1 MAFAAESFPIF
12 RRTPLLLRHICN
24 HHLHMYTRHGGGN
37 ENIWAFM
44 QTREISI
51 LMFTRRIQERAKK
64 VAECFWGK
72 FAFCYGSACTGKGE
86 REGTEKGNEWHQMSF
101 ITLRLSHA

>member
-1 MAFAAESFPIF
+1 MAFAVESFPIF
-12 RRTPLLLRHICN
+12 QRTPLLFNRICN
-24 HHLHMYTRHGGGN
+24 RLHMYTRGKGN

-51 LMFTRRIQERAKK
+51 LMFTRRTQERVKK
-64 VAECFWGK
+64 VAECFLGK
-72 FAFCYGSACTGKGE
+72 IAFCYGSACSEKGG
-86 REGTEKGNEWHQMSF
+86 RVGTEKGNEWHQMSF

>member
-1 MAFAAESFPIF
+1 MAFAVESFPIF
-12 RRTPLLLRHICN
+12 QRTPLLFRHICN
-24 HHLHMYTRHGGGN
+24 HHLHTRHGRGN

-64 VAECFWGK
+64 VAECFWENSLFVMVPLVREKG
-72 FAFCYGSACTGKGE
+72 GRETGNGKG
-86 REGTEKGNEWHQMSF
+86 Q
-101 ITLRLSHA
+101 